1 MANIGHGKKFE
12 TIKAKLLNS
21 ALRLFLE
28 NGYQATK
35 ITDIT
40 NLAKVDSNAVARVF
54 GDKETL
60 VAELIEHVF
69 SVQTEVVRQL
79 VGENCDDLLLDYV
92 VESILRLYMAESTE
106 QMREMY
112 NMSYT
117 CGKSSSVI
125 YDMITRRLEGIL
137 KEYLPTYDGK
147 DFYELE
153 IATGGIMRSFI
164 AVPCDRYFTLDRK
177 IDKFIEYVLLL
188 FRIPAEE
195 SAKVKELA
203 KQVDYAM
210 AVEEVKSKLIETLPK
225 IK

>member
-12 TIKAKLLNS
+12 AVKAKLLNS

-69 SVQTEVVRQL
+69 NVQTEL
-79 VGENCDDLLLDYV
+79 VKTLLGENCDDLLLDYV

-137 KEYLPTYDGK
+137 KEYLPSYDGK

-188 FRIPAEE
+188 FRIPEEE
-195 SAKVKELA
+195 SAKVKSLA
-203 KQVDYAM
+203 KQVDYAL
-210 AVEEVKSKLIETLPK
+210 AVEEVKNRLIETLPK
-225 IK
+225 VK

>member
-1 MANIGHGKKFE
+1 
-12 TIKAKLLNS
+12 
-21 ALRLFLE
+21 
-28 NGYQATK
+28 
-35 ITDIT
+35 
-40 NLAKVDSNAVARVF
+40 
-54 GDKETL
+54 
-60 VAELIEHVF
+60 
-69 SVQTEVVRQL
+69 
-79 VGENCDDLLLDYV
+79 
-92 VESILRLYMAESTE
+92 MAESTE

-137 KEYLPTYDGK
+137 KEYLPSYDSK

-164 AVPCDRYFTLDRK
+164 AVPCDRYFTLNRK

-188 FRIPAEE
+188 FRIPEQE
-195 SAKVKELA
+195 CEKVKALA
-203 KQVDYAM
+203 KQVDYSM

>member
-1 MANIGHGKKFE
+1 
-12 TIKAKLLNS
+12 LN
-21 ALRLFLE
+21 AAIRLFLE

-69 SVQTEVVRQL
+69 NVQTEIVRKL
-79 VGENCDDLLLDYV
+79 LGENCDDLLLDYV
-92 VESILRLYMAESTE
+92 VESALRLYMAESTE

-117 CGKSSSVI
+117 CGKSSFVI

-137 KEYLPTYDGK
+137 KEYLPSYDSK

-188 FRIPAEE
+188 FRIPSQECE
-195 SAKVKELA
+195 KVKKLA
-203 KQVDYAM
+203 KQVDYAR
-210 AVEEVKSKLIETLPK
+210 AVEEAKVRLIETLPK

>member
-12 TIKAKLLNS
+12 VAKSKLLDS
-21 ALRLFLE
+21 ALKLFLE

-40 NLAKVDSNAVARVF
+40 SNAKVDSNAVARVF

-60 VAELIEHVF
+60 VAELIERVF
-69 SVQTEVVRQL
+69 TVQSEVVQEL
-79 VGENCDDLLLDYV
+79 LKDKSDDKLFGYV
-92 VESILRLYMAESTE
+92 VESILRLCMAESGE

-117 CGKSSSVI
+117 CVKSSSVI

-137 KEYLPTYDGK
+137 KDYLPTYDGK

-188 FRIPAEE
+188 FRIPQQKTEE
-195 SAKVKELA
+195 IKEFA
-203 KQVDYAM
+203 KQFDYNF
-210 AVEEVKSKLIETLPK
+210 AVGEVKARLSS